1 MVIIM
6 ASEVKEIILKLNE
19 IGTDVAV
26 IKNDINHIKGK
37 LECLEKE
44 NEKQNVKVDDI
55 EKRVN
60 NLNIEIVKIASIV
73 SLVALGIG
81 AIVTT
86 IVSKLLEM
94 GGFK

>member
-6 ASEVKEIILKLNE
+6 ANETKEIITKLNE

-44 NEKQNVKVDDI
+44 NKKQNEEV
-55 EKRVN
+55 EKIKERVN
-60 NLNIEIVKIASIV
+60 SLNLEIVKISAIV
-73 SLVALGIG
+73 SIVALGIG
-81 AIVTT
+81 AVVTT

>member
-44 NEKQNVKVDDI
+44 NKKQNEEV
-55 EKRVN
+55 EKIKERVN
-60 NLNIEIVKIASIV
+60 SLNLEIVKISAIV
-73 SLVALGIG
+73 SIVALGIG
-81 AIVTT
+81 AVVTT